1 MFLVSNP
8 SFPDINPRF
17 LDSNPKL
24 LDSSPTFSI
33 GTRRVAHSRFVS
45 IAACRVASV
54 AARRVASVAARV
66 ATAPVGLPT
75 ASRVGVQF
83 EGHFGLFSLH
93 YQRVSFSEHP
103 EAQRPRNARVASVA
117 TRVATAPVGSP
128 TAFPRLRDHPPL

>member
-1 MFLVSNP
+1 L
-8 SFPDINPRF
+8 F
-17 LDSNPKL
+17 LDRDPRL

-33 GTRRVAHSRFVS
+33 GTRRVAHSRVVS
-45 IAACRVASV
+45 IAACRVASVAARRVASV

-128 TAFPRLRDHPPL
+128 TAFLRLRDHPPL